1 VVHSPVF
8 APQIA
13 KVLAPETW
21 MNVDEVRTALL
32 ALEDPR

>member
-1 VVHSPVF
+1 VHSPVF

-21 MNVDEVRTALL
+21 MTVAEVSNALAATGEGL
-32 ALEDPR
+32 